1 MNVSCPCL
9 DQPLA
14 NAVMPT
20 GFCAFSFPIVI
31 DRPRSVLAL
40 PGGSDLLA
48 LERGTESVVLLQDTD
63 DDGVP
68 DARRTVA
75 TASSLNH
82 GMAVNDGYLYA
93 SSDTTVYRWPWDG
106 ESFTGSEQIVINNV
120 NADGNGGAPQG
131 HKTRTLEFDSLGWF
145 YVSVGS
151 DENVDLN
158 SFRSRIR
165 RFDMT
170 NATLPIDFLTGE
182 VFADGIRNAVAMAH
196 DKHGVLW
203 AADTGADNLQ
213 REDLGGNI
221 TNDNPAEELLRIPE
235 EGLNFGYPFCF
246 TEYRLD
252 EPYGLG
258 RGTAWAWPSFLAAG
272 NMTDEDCRTVY
283 SQADVAMQAHS
294 TPLGIAFYNYKPPE
308 ELPAYCTGGAF
319 PESMDG
325 FVCKLFICAV
335 SVIRILS
342 PDNAHCS
349 CF

>member
-9 DQPLA
+9 DQALA
-14 NAVMPT
+14 NAVMPA
-20 GFCAFSFPIVI
+20 GFCAFSLPITI
-31 DRPRSVLAL
+31 DQPRSILAL

-48 LERGTESVVLLQDTD
+48 LERGTQSVVLLQDTD

-68 DARRTVA
+68 DERRVVA
-75 TASSLNH
+75 IAPNINH
-82 GMAVNDGYLYA
+82 GMAVHEGYLYG

-106 ESFTGSEQIVINNV
+106 NYITGSMQVVVNNI

-131 HKTRTLEFDSLGWF
+131 HTTRTLAFDDAGRL

-151 DENVDLN
+151 MENVDPD

-165 RFDMT
+165 RFNID

-182 VFADGIRNAVAMAH
+182 VYADGIRNGVAMAF
-196 DKHGVLW
+196 DRHGVLW

-213 REDLGGNI
+213 REDLGGDI

-235 EGLNFGYPFCF
+235 KGLNFGYPYCW

-258 RGTAWAWPSFLAAG
+258 RGTAWAWPSFLDDDTV
-272 NMTDEDCRTVY
+272 TDDDCRNVY
-283 SQADVAMQAHS
+283 AQADVAMQAHS
-294 TPLGIAFYNYKPPE
+294 TPLGITFYNYKPPE
-308 ELPAYCTGGAF
+308 ELPDHCNGGAF

-325 FVCKLFICAV
+325 YVCTLLFIV
-335 SVIRILS
+335 
-342 PDNAHCS
+342 
-349 CF
+349 